1 MDSRPQLSM
10 VFIYG
15 AVHTHWVKKG
25 FGLSKKHVFVA
36 SGLVIIFSGPI
47 CKVWSTQL
55 SLKAINPGDA
65 QVWGEVVPRE
75 SSTMRPNPKSFE
87 HQVARGSSH

>member
-1 MDSRPQLSM
+1 MDSRPQLRT

-36 SGLVIIFSGPI
+36 YGLVIIFSGPI
-47 CKVWSTQL
+47 GSVVNST
-55 SLKAINPGDA
+55 I
-65 QVWGEVVPRE
+65 
-75 SSTMRPNPKSFE
+75 PK
-87 HQVARGSSH
+87 GN